1 MTYHHD
7 AITTSSRRHH
17 DVLPR
22 PARGEGKEIKENTK
36 GNALPNASLFSLPL
50 PTQKGR
56 KMDYRNL
63 AEEELKL
70 RIAEQFFPTYD
81 CAHRIGKIDF
91 AVTLHNPQ
99 PTTHNPQP
107 TTHNPQP
114 SGDATML
121 QSLLWAEAKRGTIT
135 DIYKP
140 LVQLVLTIGRARTFD
155 TYLPPPFL
163 GVFDAEKIVFLPYKE
178 IMPFFTLND
187 FNWNVTPSDESTRE
201 FGLLY
206 EAIRASLALRA
217 RGPCGRQA
225 GQGEDHTDAVPVV
238 RTQRDA
244 SGAKGAR
251 PVRATSGQRRI
262 GQARRC
268 RELRV

>member
-1 MTYHHD
+1 
-7 AITTSSRRHH
+7 
-17 DVLPR
+17 
-22 PARGEGKEIKENTK
+22 
-36 GNALPNASLFSLPL
+36 
-50 PTQKGR
+50 
-56 KMDYRNL
+56 MDYRNL

-91 AVTLHNPQ
+91 TVAVPMTVGVQHATPCAVRTQ
-99 PTTHNPQP
+99 RDASEIPTTEF
-107 TTHNPQP
+107 
-114 SGDATML
+114 
-121 QSLLWAEAKRGTIT
+121 QSLLWAEAKRGIVS

-178 IMPFFTLND
+178 IMPFFALND
-187 FNWNVTPSDESTRE
+187 FNWNVTPSDDTTRE

-206 EAIRASLALRA
+206 EAIRVSLALRA

-225 GQGEDHTDAVPVV
+225 G
-238 RTQRDA
+238 
-244 SGAKGAR
+244 KGKITPAAR
-251 PVRATSGQRRI
+251 CA
-262 GQARRC
+262 
-268 RELRV
+268 ELRPTKQNSISTATTLMPRSCAHSSNSTFRKAGGRSKSIRTTSWRSISGG

>member
-1 MTYHHD
+1 MPFPTPPYFPY
-7 AITTSSRRHH
+7 
-17 DVLPR
+17 LYPR
-22 PARGEGKEIKENTK
+22 K
-36 GNALPNASLFSLPL
+36 
-50 PTQKGR
+50 KGR

-91 AVTLHNPQ
+91 TVAVPMTVGAQHATPCAVRTQ
-99 PTTHNPQP
+99 RDASEIPTTEF
-107 TTHNPQP
+107 
-114 SGDATML
+114 
-121 QSLLWAEAKRGTIT
+121 QSLLWAEAKRGIVG

-187 FNWNVTPSDESTRE
+187 FNWNVTPSDDSTRE

-206 EAIRASLALRA
+206 EAIRVSLAL
-217 RGPCGRQA
+217 Q
-225 GQGEDHTDAVPVV
+225 
-238 RTQRDA
+238 
-244 SGAKGAR
+244 GAR
-251 PVRATSGQRRI
+251 PVRATSGQGGEHTGGTSCRVAGVARYAPTKDHSVDN
-262 GQARRC
+262 ARRSRKGVAC
-268 RELRV
+268 SAPTDPADASRCVRTKHRSPFSRRGVAG